1 MRLISDM
8 MRHWA
13 AADKMMTFKLVV
25 KTIAKRHGL
34 LATFMPKPK
43 SGENGSGM
51 HLNMSLTKDG
61 VNLFADENGEN
72 GLSQEASYFIGGI
85 MAHIQAITLI
95 TNPIVNSYKRLVTR
109 RKPVFRIPAERGEKT
124 RVEFRSP
131 DPSANPYLAFAVCL
145 AAGLEGIEKKI
156 LPPEHMEKYNELLPG
171 SLLEAVRA
179 FEEDTF
185 VQNVL
190 GEDLSAKYVMAKKNE
205 YQQFREYVTGWELE
219 KYLHKI

>member
-1 MRLISDM
+1 
-8 MRHWA
+8 
-13 AADKMMTFKLVV
+13 
-25 KTIAKRHGL
+25 
-34 LATFMPKPK
+34 
-43 SGENGSGM
+43 M

-95 TNPIVNSYKRLVTR
+95 TNPIVNSYKRLVR